1 MQRKTLAKMID
12 HTFLAADATENQ
24 IKNCCDIAKQYEV
37 ACVAVNPS
45 TVKWCKEY
53 LNGSS
58 VKIDVAIAFPLG
70 QLPLDVKLY
79 EVESAIKNG
88 ADEIDYVINIG
99 ELKNGNYAYIEKE
112 MTEINLLCKKHN
124 KVCKVIFENCYLTQD
139 EIINLSTIAKKVEPD
154 FIKTST
160 GFGKSGAKVG
170 DVQLMKKYAGDKV
183 QVKAAGG
190 IRDYE
195 TAIMMIKSGATRIG
209 TSSSE
214 KILDDIK

>member
-45 TVKWCKEY
+45 TVKWCKKY

-160 GFGKSGAKVG
+160 GFGKMTSCLGVEPMFCPFDIAKC
-170 DVQLMKKYAGDKV
+170 
-183 QVKAAGG
+183 
-190 IRDYE
+190 
-195 TAIMMIKSGATRIG
+195 
-209 TSSSE
+209 
-214 KILDDIK
+214 